1 MSEEGGRVFFSNVR
15 RSLELEDEIR
25 LTSVGVDIGSSTSHL
40 VFSRLVLERLDNR
53 YVVSERKLI
62 HESEGLLTPYA
73 GDATIDALALGRFID
88 RPYALAR
95 IDPKA
100 IDTGALILTGV
111 AVRRSN
117 ARAIGDLF
125 AAQAGKFA
133 SVCAGDPLEAMLA
146 ALGSGPAPPSTPVAA
161 PVMDT

>member
-1 MSEEGGRVFFSNVR
+1 MSGEAGGRIFFSNVR

-62 HESEGLLTPYA
+62 HESEILLTPYA

-88 RPYALAR
+88 RQYELAGV
-95 IDPKA
+95 DPDA

-117 ARAIGDLF
+117 ARAIGELL
-125 AAQAGKFA
+125 ASQAGKFVLL
-133 SVCAGDPLEAMLA
+133 SVAVALAGTLSD
-146 ALGSGPAPPSTPVAA
+146 
-161 PVMDT
+161 